1 LTLHEWINDGLMA
14 VFFLLIGLEV
24 KREALDG
31 ELASP
36 RQAVLPIAGALGGML
51 IPAALFLLASGGG
64 EVAHGWAIPMATDI
78 AFALGVLAL
87 VAPHSPPGLKVFL
100 AALAIVDDVGAVLI
114 IAIFFTGEIAW
125 PPLAMAGG
133 IMALLVALNI
143 FCVRH
148 LMPYLLLGL
157 GLWLA
162 VHASGLHATIA
173 GVLMAF
179 TIPARTRTRSTEP
192 SPLLRLEHA
201 LHGISAFMV
210 MPLFAFA
217 NAGVALGASSTPRV
231 TLAVFVGL
239 AIGKPLGVTLATAAA
254 VRWRLAA
261 LPEGVSWLALHGAA
275 WLSGIG
281 FTMSLFIAMLTFDD
295 AQRIDAAKIGILA
308 ASLTAGTV
316 GAAVVRAS
324 LRVSSAAD
332 RRL

>member
-1 LTLHEWINDGLMA
+1 
-14 VFFLLIGLEV
+14 
-24 KREALDG
+24 
-31 ELASP
+31 
-36 RQAVLPIAGALGGML
+36 
-51 IPAALFLLASGGG
+51 
-64 EVAHGWAIPMATDI
+64 
-78 AFALGVLAL
+78 
-87 VAPHSPPGLKVFL
+87 VFL

-143 FCVRH
+143 FGVRH

-157 GLWLA
+157 GLWLV

-324 LRVSSAAD
+324 LRVRP
-332 RRL
+332 RRPSLVTSDNRP